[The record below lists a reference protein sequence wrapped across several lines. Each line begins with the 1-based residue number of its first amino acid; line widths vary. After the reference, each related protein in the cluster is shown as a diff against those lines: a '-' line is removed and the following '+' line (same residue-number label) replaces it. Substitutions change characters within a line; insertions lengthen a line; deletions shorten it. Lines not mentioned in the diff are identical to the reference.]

1 MTVQVWIAILV
12 GLAATID
19 DLARRQIANWI
30 PAAAL
35 AAGFGWQIGQNGV
48 WPGAGY
54 ALAGAAVGFTV
65 FLIFYLMGGMGGGDV
80 KLMAGFGALL
90 GVSGVLWAALLTA
103 GIGGILA
110 VAVLAL
116 RAVKRVFRRGAESA
130 DGTAKPSPSQ
140 ISSTQEIAQMKESI
154 PYAPAITLGVWLS
167 LVPKG

>member
-19 DLARRQIANWI
+19 DLARRHIANWI

-35 AAGFGWQIGQNGV
+35 AGGFGWQIGQNGLR
-48 WPGAGY
+48 PGAGY
-54 ALAGAAVGFTV
+54 ALAGAAVGFGV

-90 GVSGVLWAALLTA
+90 GVNGVLWAAFLTA
-103 GIGGILA
+103 GIGG
-110 VAVLAL
+110 VLAL
-116 RAVKRVFRRGAESA
+116 GLLAARAAKRALGLGTNGRQKEASA
-130 DGTAKPSPSQ
+130 DASAVVTAEE
-140 ISSTQEIAQMKESI
+140 TQTKQSI